1 MSRWGV
7 KIVQTTNMKKY
18 GHCVECVK
26 CFWCS
31 PFLCGCVPLMV
42 GDNVEMSNMDIE
54 PLRYWV
60 IKYSNTK
67 CVHTFI
73 HFVYDP
79 FIFTMLLQSR
89 LSLSKEMKCYI
100 YIFYIL
106 YIKRKRMKYLRA
118 HNRNSIV
125 LIVIDWTEVTLNSST
140 LEFISRISKQV
151 SQVWQRCR
159 TEDNDIHF

>member
-1 MSRWGV
+1 MSHQYCEPV
-7 KIVQTTNMKKY
+7 KIAVRVNGTHFSKIFYVQCGPVSRGEWKLLKQPIWRNM
-18 GHCVECVK
+18 GTGRVCQM
-26 CFWCS
+26 
-31 PFLCGCVPLMV
+31 FLVQSISLCLMV

-79 FIFTMLLQSR
+79 FIFTILLQSR

-100 YIFYIL
+100 YFPTFNPREEEKNI
-106 YIKRKRMKYLRA
+106 
-118 HNRNSIV
+118 
-125 LIVIDWTEVTLNSST
+125 EST
-140 LEFISRISKQV
+140 
-151 SQVWQRCR
+151 
-159 TEDNDIHF
+159 

>member
-1 MSRWGV
+1 MSHQYCEPVSQQSAWTEPILKVCCDAVSRWRV

-73 HFVYDP
+73 HSEDDP
-79 FIFTMLLQSR
+79 FIFTIFLRSR
-89 LSLSKEMKCYI
+89 LSQSTEMKCYI
-100 YIFYIL
+100 YF
-106 YIKRKRMKYLRA
+106 
-118 HNRNSIV
+118 S
-125 LIVIDWTEVTLNSST
+125 
-140 LEFISRISKQV
+140 FISDKI
-151 SQVWQRCR
+151 
-159 TEDNDIHF
+159 

>member
-1 MSRWGV
+1 MSHQYCEPV
-7 KIVQTTNMKKY
+7 KLAVREGWTFFLKPSIFSVIPCLEGEWKLLKQPIWRNMGAGRVCQMFLVQSISL
-18 GHCVECVK
+18 
-26 CFWCS
+26 W
-31 PFLCGCVPLMV
+31 LMV

-79 FIFTMLLQSR
+79 FIFTILLQSR

-100 YIFYIL
+100 YFPTFYSGEEEWNI
-106 YIKRKRMKYLRA
+106 
-118 HNRNSIV
+118 
-125 LIVIDWTEVTLNSST
+125 EST
-140 LEFISRISKQV
+140 
-151 SQVWQRCR
+151 
-159 TEDNDIHF
+159 